1 MKLAATVLARF
12 PAPPRVASYA
22 SMEPAPSSSRK
33 QRNDVKNAASKVSV
47 AYDLSIKW
55 MAFRGA
61 KMTRHLLE

>member
-1 MKLAATVLARF
+1 MKLAATVLARC
-12 PAPPRVASYA
+12 PVPPLAASFA
-22 SMEPAPSSSRK
+22 SMEPAHSSSRK

-55 MAFRGA
+55 MALRGT